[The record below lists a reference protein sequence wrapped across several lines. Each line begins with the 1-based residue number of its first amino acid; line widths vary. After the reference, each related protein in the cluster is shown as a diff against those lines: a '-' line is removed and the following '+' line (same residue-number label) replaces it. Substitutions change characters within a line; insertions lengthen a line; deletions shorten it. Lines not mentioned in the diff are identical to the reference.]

1 MYEERDSSTSAAVAQ
16 PKDSPSTRST
26 SQFFD
31 CPPEVELKR
40 FQFYFCTSD
49 ENPISAGSPTPVD
62 LFPPTTTVG
71 REPIIRQATA
81 DVDLTPYANGR
92 GVVNYYLAD
101 KAREGRV
108 HHVVVLC
115 EPDKWE
121 DAQYY
126 DGGTKDPVY
135 RFCIRLHEKH
145 HKKNKNLLSS
155 GSRYKCIPDPKDTGG
170 GKPEKRDW
178 LCVEKYPSVMLLPPH
193 GPPLEPSCTS
203 LSPLSRIPTC
213 RSDGMSFID
222 ARDDRYTDRNPPE
235 WCHYNWYERRQTCW
249 CLPGYYRDSPKDTYH
264 KPRACP
270 SDGPIFLMPQAYK
283 PTYPT
288 QAPPPPTLQPREG
301 NFDSDVGDMLRNNA
315 LFAGLLVLS
324 ILVFAGTR
332 SGPASPRARAD

>member
-155 GSRYKCIPDPKDTGG
+155 GSRYSSNNCSSRLDIVYLEMSECIPDPKDTGG

-178 LCVEKYPSVMLLPPH
+178 LKVSIGDVTATTWTATGAQLYESVALVSDTH
-193 GPPLEPSCTS
+193 IPLVRAHRRCGQGIPIGTLQNGATTTGMSVDRPAGAYQDTTVIRRKIPITS
-203 LSPLSRIPTC
+203 LGEPRILEITKGIDYSPYANGR
-213 RSDGMSFID
+213 G
-222 ARDDRYTDRNPPE
+222 AVDRGGFVRKSN
-235 WCHYNWYERRQTCW
+235 
-249 CLPGYYRDSPKDTYH
+249 KDYH
-264 KPRACP
+264 KHIIDC
-270 SDGPIFLMPQAYK
+270 K
-283 PTYPT
+283 P
-288 QAPPPPTLQPREG
+288 G
-301 NFDSDVGDMLRNNA
+301 VWGDAKHYRGGRKDA
-315 LFAGLLVLS
+315 
-324 ILVFAGTR
+324 IY
-332 SGPASPRARAD
+332 